1 MIVQH
6 VVGNFGLHLHHLHL
20 KVSVNDEVLLTLT
33 KSLLIRTG
41 LSMGMRSA
49 ARDIVEM
56 FAHVRFNDCCQGSH
70 MNLLNFF

>member
-33 KSLLIRTG
+33 KSLLIRTC
-41 LSMGMRSA
+41 LSIGMGSA
-49 ARDIVEM
+49 ARAFVEM
-56 FAHVRFNDCCQGSH
+56 VAPARFNVDVEGI
-70 MNLLNFF
+70 